1 VTCALPVKVSRLLHV
16 KANKCIW
23 YYGVE
28 NPAAC
33 EVRAAIRILNV
44 NIFYLPE
51 IPKQIAYVYGE
62 GTMNECMRGNGVGCT
77 K

>member
-1 VTCALPVKVSRLLHV
+1 MTCALPVKVSNIPYV

-33 EVRAAIRILNV
+33 EVRLPVRLLKAN
-44 NIFYLPE
+44 NFYPPE
-51 IPKQIAYVYGE
+51 IRKQIA
-62 GTMNECMRGNGVGCT
+62 
-77 K
+77 